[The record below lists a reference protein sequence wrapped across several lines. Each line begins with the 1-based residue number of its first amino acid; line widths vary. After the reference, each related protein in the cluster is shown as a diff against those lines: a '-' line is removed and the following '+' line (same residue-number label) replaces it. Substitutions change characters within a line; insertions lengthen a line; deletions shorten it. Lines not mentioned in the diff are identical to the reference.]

1 MKLEPQNAQEAT
13 KIETKAGKEQNGGN
27 QKRERRKAPRYTLV
41 WTEEVQTLRDIST
54 DEIIELR
61 KKALWRIRL
70 AEAARN
76 NDPAIAKFGAA
87 ADIDDL
93 VWSKFDVGKHWFMLE
108 FRAGDIREYVVTLT
122 TPPSPDDVPP
132 PPGKTLRHRAGP
144 DGPSP
149 AQPRR
154 KSGEDETA
162 SALIPLGVG
171 RVGTEITA
179 LLSLTQRKL
188 SRVLE
193 MYKTRVAPQLSQ
205 QFGEFYRNQSYSA
218 RDFVASWR
226 GALRRFASTLATRS
240 NSFTR
245 IVERHA
251 RRVSF
256 EAHLEPRCVGQ
267 RSGFHILLYSWV
279 RDEAPSVDWTADLFG
294 VLPIDWAA
302 NLFGVL
308 PQEER
313 VIL

>member
-1 MKLEPQNAQEAT
+1 MKLEPQNAQEAI
-13 KIETKAGKEQNGGN
+13 KIKTKAGKEQNGEE

-41 WTEEVQTLRDIST
+41 WTEEVQALRDIST
-54 DEIIELR
+54 DEVIELR

-93 VWSKFDVGKHWFMLE
+93 IWSKFDVGRHWFMLE
-108 FRAGDIREYVVTLT
+108 YRAREIREYVVTLT
-122 TPPSPDDVPP
+122 TPPSPNDIPP
-132 PPGKTLRHRAGP
+132 PPGKTLLHRAGP

-154 KSGEDETA
+154 KTGKDETA
-162 SALIPLGVG
+162 SALVLPGVEG
-171 RVGTEITA
+171 VITA
-179 LLSLTQRKL
+179 LLSLTRRKL
-188 SRVLE
+188 SRGLE
-193 MYKTRVAPQLSQ
+193 MYKSCFAPQLSQ
-205 QFGEFYRNQSYSA
+205 RFGEFYRNQSYSA
-218 RDFVASWR
+218 RDFVASLR
-226 GALRRFASTLATRS
+226 RALRRIASTLATRCI
-240 NSFTR
+240 SFTR
-245 IVERHA
+245 LGERDA

-279 RDEAPSVDWTADLFG
+279 RDEPPPVDWTADLFG

-313 VIL
+313 AIL